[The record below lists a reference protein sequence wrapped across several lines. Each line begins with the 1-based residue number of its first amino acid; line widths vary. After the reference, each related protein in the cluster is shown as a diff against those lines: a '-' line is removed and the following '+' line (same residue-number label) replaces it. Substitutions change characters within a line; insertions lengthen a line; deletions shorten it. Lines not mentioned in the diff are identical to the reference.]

1 MRIGVVGCGY
11 WGSKHVRVLSGLP
24 HVEQV
29 AVIDPRP
36 DRRNDLVRTFPSAMA
51 FATLE
56 EALPHIDGVVIAT
69 PPSSHVG
76 LGLKAIRSGKHLLVE
91 KPLAT
96 SLADAYA
103 LNAEAAAAGV
113 VLMVGHTFEHNAA
126 VWALRDYIRQDVLG
140 RIFYLDS
147 ARLNLGLYQSDVNV
161 IWDLA
166 PHDVSIFN
174 FLLGTAPDTVSAWG
188 SSFAHTYHEDVAFVR
203 LGYKAL
209 DVTAQLH
216 VSWLDPSKVRRITVV
231 GSQQMAVYNDMADEE
246 KLRIFDKGVAPMSS
260 EDIPVTQSL
269 HERPVTYRYGGITS
283 PYVPVQEPL
292 QVQDSH
298 FVECIRD
305 GSTPRTDGTSGIN
318 VVRVLTAA
326 SLSLR
331 EQRVVELQELEP

>member
-36 DRRNDLVRTFPSAMA
+36 DRRNDLLRAFPSSSA
-51 FATLE
+51 FATLD

-96 SLADAYA
+96 NLEDACT

-140 RIFYLDS
+140 RIYYLDS

-161 IWDLA
+161 I
-166 PHDVSIFN
+166 
-174 FLLGTAPDTVSAWG
+174 
-188 SSFAHTYHEDVAFVR
+188 
-203 LGYKAL
+203 
-209 DVTAQLH
+209 
-216 VSWLDPSKVRRITVV
+216 
-231 GSQQMAVYNDMADEE
+231 
-246 KLRIFDKGVAPMSS
+246 
-260 EDIPVTQSL
+260 
-269 HERPVTYRYGGITS
+269 
-283 PYVPVQEPL
+283 
-292 QVQDSH
+292 
-298 FVECIRD
+298 
-305 GSTPRTDGTSGIN
+305 
-318 VVRVLTAA
+318 
-326 SLSLR
+326 
-331 EQRVVELQELEP
+331 